1 MKKTR
6 LLTLALFLFTKLLFA
21 QQPYIA
27 EIRLFAGNFAPA
39 GWAFCDGSILPIS
52 ENDALFSLIGTTYG
66 GDGQSTF
73 ALPDFRGRVPIGM
86 GQGAGLS
93 NRTLGE
99 TGGQEA
105 ITLSSA
111 NMPSHT
117 HLGQLVVNNGN
128 ATTNVPTA
136 SLSIATS
143 GTFSGRTFLPNLSY
157 NSNVPDI
164 LIATVATSTVGNSI
178 PVNISRPRLGLN
190 YIISLFGI
198 YPSPN

>member
-21 QQPYIA
+21 QPYIG

-39 GWAFCDGSILPIS
+39 GWTFCDGSLLPIS
-52 ENDALFSLIGTTYG
+52 ENDVLFQLIGTTYG

-86 GQGAGLS
+86 GQGVGLS
-93 NRTLGE
+93 NRIIGE
-99 TGGQEA
+99 TGGQES
-105 ITLSSA
+105 ITLSTA

-117 HLGQLVVNNGN
+117 HLGQIVVNNGN
-128 ATTNVPTA
+128 ATTSVPTV
-136 SLSIATS
+136 SSSIATS
-143 GTFSGRTFLPNLSY
+143 GSFSGRTFLPNLSY
-157 NSNVPDI
+157 NSSVPDI
-164 LIATVATSTVGNSI
+164 LIATVTTSTVGNST
-178 PVNISRPRLGLN
+178 PVSLSRPRLGLN

-198 YPSPN
+198 FPSPN

>member
-178 PVNISRPRLGLN
+178 PVSISRPRLGLN